1 MMNLAQRSAAQEK
14 RRRKKALMR
23 LISHRRFS
31 HLAAHEGLELLERA
45 RPVRSQEPGQTA
57 IGKNFSA
64 SLASSTI
71 IRFVVGV
78 ANPLNLFSTS
88 GAGLAIASVNGHIL
102 AKRSD
107 VFGKAT
113 FCLSAQAVYP
123 EPDCVARGSEQPFP
137 LARPELVRE
146 RDRRQ
151 LRGMQDLVRIGIAD
165 AADDAWIGKSP
176 LERAVFGCKGGAK
189 RIEIAREDIDSS
201 GIDGTQTLF
210 ARDDIQRCSVLCTG
224 FGKHERTAGKIES
237 RQTPAARELR
247 SWDCQCNRP
256 AIIKCSTS
264 QRLPSTPIAIRLPI
278 RLSSRTTRPSTCVS
292 GGCAVRSR
300 KGLARRTRSTGCA
313 TIRDSSALM

>member
-1 MMNLAQRSAAQEK
+1 MWRGAPRLRRK
-14 RRRKKALMR
+14 GCGRRRGCRPMVR
-23 LISHRRFS
+23 RRFS

-57 IGKNFSA
+57 IGKNFS
-64 SLASSTI
+64 SRLASSTV
-71 IRFVVGV
+71 IRFVVRV

-88 GAGLAIASVNGHIL
+88 WAGLAVASVNGHVL

-113 FCLSAQAVYP
+113 FCLPAQAVYP
-123 EPDCVARGSEQPFP
+123 EPNCVARGSEQPFP
-137 LARPELVRE
+137 LARPALVRE

-201 GIDGTQTLF
+201 GIDGTQTLLD
-210 ARDDIQRCSVLCTG
+210 RKSV
-224 FGKHERTAGKIES
+224 
-237 RQTPAARELR
+237 
-247 SWDCQCNRP
+247 
-256 AIIKCSTS
+256 
-264 QRLPSTPIAIRLPI
+264 
-278 RLSSRTTRPSTCVS
+278 V
-292 GGCAVRSR
+292 
-300 KGLARRTRSTGCA
+300 
-313 TIRDSSALM
+313 

>member
-14 RRRKKALMR
+14 RLRKKALMR

-31 HLAAHEGLELLERA
+31 HLAAHEGLEFLERA

-88 GAGLAIASVNGHIL
+88 GARLAIASVNGHVL

-113 FCLSAQAVYP
+113 FCLPAQAAYP
-123 EPDCVARGSEQPFP
+123 DPNCVARGSEQPFP

-165 AADDAWIGKSP
+165 AP
-176 LERAVFGCKGGAK
+176 
-189 RIEIAREDIDSS
+189 
-201 GIDGTQTLF
+201 
-210 ARDDIQRCSVLCTG
+210 DDIQRCSVLCTG

-247 SWDCQCNRP
+247 SWDLPVQP
-256 AIIKCSTS
+256 AGNH
-264 QRLPSTPIAIRLPI
+264 QVQHQPEIAFY
-278 RLSSRTTRPSTCVS
+278 SN
-292 GGCAVRSR
+292 
-300 KGLARRTRSTGCA
+300 
-313 TIRDSSALM
+313 RDSLADAPQFAHDAALHMCKWWLCGPQQKRTGQAHSLDRLRDDT

>member
-31 HLAAHEGLELLERA
+31 HLAAHEGLEFLERA

-71 IRFVVGV
+71 IRFVVCV
-78 ANPLNLFSTS
+78 ANPLNMFSTS
-88 GAGLAIASVNGHIL
+88 GAELAIASVNSHVL

-123 EPDCVARGSEQPFP
+123 EPNCVARGSEQPFP

-189 RIEIAREDIDSS
+189 RIKIAREDIDSS

-210 ARDDIQRCSVLCTG
+210 ARDDIQRCSVLCTR

-247 SWDCQCNRP
+247 SWDLPVQPAGNHQVQHQPEIAFYSNRDSL
-256 AIIKCSTS
+256 AM
-264 QRLPSTPIAIRLPI
+264 